1 MFKEDYKEYQKH
13 IHPSRRMTEKILKRS
28 KRQMKKANPVY
39 RLAPLCLLILLFAS
53 PFVLR
58 AMRGDSMKN
67 SKEETQ
73 NQEMVKFQEFDKE
86 SAKEGAKKEA
96 KEEKDLNKAN
106 FAGIE
111 QLFPSGE
118 QGEKEGERTVFRQ
131 GKDEIVIYPVGVNEE
146 GLPVLQKG
154 EVNVFNLKKFL
165 NTEGFLIALS
175 GEDTVRIELKGSEKV
190 IERFLTAPLLKEGL

>member
-1 MFKEDYKEYQKH
+1 
-13 IHPSRRMTEKILKRS
+13 
-28 KRQMKKANPVY
+28 
-39 RLAPLCLLILLFAS
+39 
-53 PFVLR
+53 
-58 AMRGDSMKN
+58 MKN

-86 SAKEGAKKEA
+86 SAKEGAKDEA

-118 QGEKEGERTVFRQ
+118 QGEKEGERIVFRQ